1 MRKAALISQNTIEII
16 IIIGIV
22 IVLNIL
28 GQYFYS
34 RLDLTEDHMYTLASS
49 SKEVVA
55 SLPDLVHI
63 KVYVT
68 ADLPPVLQNED
79 QKLRDL
85 LEEYRASAS
94 SKLDILYLDP
104 ADLSETETGALNLKG
119 IQSTKVQI
127 SERDQLSVQD
137 VWMGMEIS
145 YLDKFEVIPFVPSS
159 QNLEYDIT
167 SAILKL
173 TSTET
178 PTIGFLT
185 GHGEM
190 STEASQYQ
198 DAPLSK
204 IAETLKELY
213 VVQDVDLSN
222 GTPVPDNVT
231 TLVIDAPSQPF
242 TERHRYVIDQFLMRG
257 GKLVVLGT
265 GFEMDQMNQEQANLK
280 AFPLDDLLS
289 DYGVKINN
297 DMLVDLQFNH
307 KIPMSMGQFQVYGDY
322 PLIPVIS
329 PPDGFP
335 SDSPVTRG
343 LEQLFI
349 AYGSSL
355 TLLYDKIPD
364 PEVMTVYELCKTST
378 GSYGKS
384 LPTSIDPNQDFMP
397 PGGQADMQKQLVAV
411 QLSGTFT
418 SAFAGQAVPA
428 FDPDPNAAEG
438 AIPQM
443 DDKAML
449 SSSVPTSLTVIGCST
464 LVDNNTVVAPGNA
477 IFFQNLMESLNIG
490 DKLIDIR
497 TRTVKS
503 RPLNPDLTPNEK
515 NGLKFWGYFFVP
527 ILITILGTGRFYLKS
542 QRKRFMASI
551 HAAEK
556 EADK

>member
-1 MRKAALISQNTIEII
+1 MRKAAQISQNTIEII

-34 RLDLTEDHMYTLASS
+34 RLDLTEDHIYTLASS
-49 SKEVVA
+49 SKEVVS

-63 KVYVT
+63 KVYVSEE
-68 ADLPPVLQNED
+68 LPPVLQNED

-94 SKLDILYLDP
+94 SKLDILFLDP
-104 ADLSETETGALNLKG
+104 AGLSEAETGALNQKG
-119 IQSTKVQI
+119 IQSTQVQI
-127 SERDQLSVQD
+127 TNRDELSVQD

-145 YLDKFEVIPFVPSS
+145 YLDKYEVIPFVPSS

-173 TSTET
+173 TSDET

-190 STEASQYQ
+190 NTESSQYQ
-198 DAPLSK
+198 QAPLSK
-204 IAETLKELY
+204 LTEQLKELY
-213 VVQDVDLSN
+213 VIQDVDLGN
-222 GTPVPDNVT
+222 GTPVPDNIS
-231 TLVIDAPSQPF
+231 TLVIAAPSQPF
-242 TERHRYVIDQFLMRG
+242 TDRHRYVIDQFLMRG
-257 GKLVVLGT
+257 GKLVVMGT
-265 GFEMDQMNQEQANLK
+265 GFEMDQMSQDQAIFK
-280 AFPLDDLLS
+280 AFPLDGLLS
-289 DYGVKINN
+289 EYGVKINN

-307 KIPMSMGQFQVYGDY
+307 KIPMSMGQLQVYGDY
-322 PLIPVIS
+322 PLIPIIS

-349 AYGSSL
+349 PYGSSI
-355 TLLYDKIPD
+355 TLLYDKIPP
-364 PEVMTVYELCKTST
+364 PEEMTIYELCKTST
-378 GSYGKS
+378 GSYAKT

-397 PGGQADMQKQLVAV
+397 PGGQADLQKQLVAV
-411 QLSGTFT
+411 QLSGIFN
-418 SAFAGQAVPA
+418 SAFTGQPVPV

-443 DDKAML
+443 DDKEMVAV
-449 SSSVPTSLTVIGCST
+449 SVPTSLTVIGCST
-464 LVDNNTVVAPGNA
+464 LVDDNTIVAPGNA
-477 IFFQNLMESLNIG
+477 VFFQNLMESLNIG

-515 NGLKFWGYFFVP
+515 NGFKFWGYFFVP

-542 QRKRFMASI
+542 QRKRFMATI